1 MFQKI
6 LVPLDGSLLAKQVY
20 PHVAEIARAFY
31 SQIDLVGVCE
41 PEETESGQTC
51 GLYLNHEVNQLQ
63 NILGTMS
70 IKIRQTVLEGNPAE
84 QIQKYARQNDIDIII
99 LSSYGRSG
107 LKPWSL
113 GSTVNKLLY
122 NADVP
127 IIVVRAQGGRPAT
140 SETNVFRRILVPL
153 DGSDAS
159 AVVIPIILELTRKLP
174 PEITLMQVVEKGHH
188 VHTIGGLDYVQ
199 YNDQDIDNKKAGAQ
213 QYIDEVATS
222 IKRNGVTV
230 NTIVRL
236 GEPADEILK
245 TAGEEDV
252 SLIILANHGHSAI
265 ENWFYGSVSH
275 KIVQAT
281 RHSFMLVPSD
291 RKTE

>member
-113 GSTVNKLLY
+113 GSTVSKLLH
-122 NADVP
+122 ATSIP
-127 IIVVRAQGGRPAT
+127 MIVVRAIENQPAKGEANIFRGVDLQRVRPMY
-140 SETNVFRRILVPL
+140 
-153 DGSDAS
+153 SDEYWYRWM
-159 AVVIPIILELTRKLP
+159 V
-174 PEITLMQVVEKGHH
+174 LMQV
-188 VHTIGGLDYVQ
+188 L
-199 YNDQDIDNKKAGAQ
+199 
-213 QYIDEVATS
+213 S
-222 IKRNGVTV
+222 
-230 NTIVRL
+230 
-236 GEPADEILK
+236 
-245 TAGEEDV
+245 
-252 SLIILANHGHSAI
+252 
-265 ENWFYGSVSH
+265 
-275 KIVQAT
+275 
-281 RHSFMLVPSD
+281 SFL
-291 RKTE
+291 